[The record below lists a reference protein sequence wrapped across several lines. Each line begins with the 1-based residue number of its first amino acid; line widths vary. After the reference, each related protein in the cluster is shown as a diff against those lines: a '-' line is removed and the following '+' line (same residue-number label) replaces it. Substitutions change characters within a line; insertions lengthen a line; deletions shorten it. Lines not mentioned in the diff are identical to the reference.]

1 LEKVSFLK
9 NLKTFKYEM
18 IIPFPVEKVIS
29 SLHPQYEVEIFDPNV
44 VKFEIVKYLSNEE
57 LRKTHKMKSNRSSLV
72 LETTLK
78 FPFPLTDN
86 RKNIVVTSCQ
96 YDPEKKLFYQVAK
109 PCLHARDK
117 NLKYFKNQKGIFYEN
132 KTQKKENS
140 KFFYIF
146 SYFFNAY
153 QKLDENRTLFSQ
165 VIMSDLGVPQ
175 KNFIFKMVIG
185 KRANEMRREYINH
198 IISKKE
204 NFDKNLF
211 SNDPNGKQ
219 YLELEIEKQ
228 DEEYEKLFI
237 KKVVDKKEN
246 FQIEMQE
253 MKKMNLEIYH
263 DENGDFKIELIDFK
277 SINDE
282 EFEFI
287 LYNICLLN
295 DKESFLKISKEEKFN
310 IDIQFKNYQM
320 ISLLHLCAKSNSL
333 DIFQIL
339 LEMGILYFNL

>member
-1 LEKVSFLK
+1 
-9 NLKTFKYEM
+9 M
-18 IIPFPVEKVIS
+18 MIPFPIEKVIRT
-29 SLHPQYEVEIFDPNV
+29 LQPQYEIVNYDPNV
-44 VKFEIVKYLSNEE
+44 TKFEIVKQISNEE
-57 LRKTHKMKSNRSSLV
+57 LRKKYQMKTNRSSLV
-72 LETTLK
+72 LESTLK
-78 FPFPLTDN
+78 FPFPLTGN
-86 RKNIVVTSCQ
+86 RKNFVVSSCQ
-96 YDPEKKLFYQVAK
+96 YDPEKKIFYQILK
-109 PCLHARDK
+109 PCLHAKDK
-117 NLKYFKNQKGIFYEN
+117 NLKYF

-146 SYFFNAY
+146 AYLFNAY
-153 QKLDENRTLFSQ
+153 QKLDENRTFLTQ
-165 VIMSDLGVPQ
+165 VIMSDIGIAQNDYFL
-175 KNFIFKMVIG
+175 KKFVIG
-185 KRANEMRREYINH
+185 KRGNEMRKEFINH

-204 NFDKNLF
+204 NFDKILF
-211 SNDPNGKQ
+211 SNDPHGKQ

-228 DEEYEKLFI
+228 DDEYEKLFE
-237 KKVVDKKEN
+237 KKGFDKKEP
-246 FQIEMQE
+246 IEMQE

-263 DENGDFKIELIDFK
+263 DENGDFKIDLIDFK

-339 LEMGILYFNL
+339 LEMGILYLIL